1 MPLIYKTHEGVEGEE
16 AAIGFIIRNHLEEN
30 VIVASNDTDALFYCL
45 IAAIKRKRINNKFKN
60 EFCLE
65 LNYTSKTTGLSG
77 SKNNLVP
84 EF

>member
-16 AAIGFIIRNHLEEN
+16 AAVGFIIRNHLEEN

-60 EFCLE
+60 KFWLE
-65 LNYTSKTTGLSG
+65 LHYTSKTTRFSG
-77 SKNNLVP
+77 SKNNLVS